1 MSFSFLDE
9 GNEDSIFISNKSV
22 SLVDESFLDSDKNL
36 KNIRLKNSNRLI
48 IAQLNI
54 NSLRNKFDFLVQI
67 MSNNVDLFLV
77 SETKIDSSFP
87 NAQFHIAGYTMYRR
101 DRNLN
106 GGGILLYIKED
117 IPSSLLMID
126 NYFEAFYVEI
136 NIRKRKWLI
145 GCTYNPKSS
154 LISTHLDQI
163 GKNLDKYMLTYS
175 NFLLLG
181 DLNAE
186 PTNPTVHDFCQVN
199 SCNNLI
205 HENTCFKNP
214 QNPSC
219 IDLMLT
225 NMPKSFQSSL
235 VLEKGLSDFHKMTL
249 TVMKVFYKKQ
259 NPNIIKYRNYKNF
272 DNNSFMIDVKDKISQ
287 ISGENEISF
296 FDLFKNKVFQVFE
309 NHVPLKT
316 RYVRANQAPFITKK
330 LSKEIMIRTRLRNK
344 FFKTKKETDREK
356 YNKQRNYCVSLIRK
370 EKNNYFSNINTRDI
384 TDNKRFWK
392 TVKPLFTDKIPT
404 KSKITLIEKKVITQ
418 DDEDDIITEDII
430 SDDKT
435 VSEVFNDFFVNIV
448 SNLDIKSEL
457 DFETTFIKSNDPVAD
472 SIRKFQTHPSIVMI
486 NNKNYISDFFT
497 FDEVQFDNVLE
508 KIEKLDNAKT
518 SQQTDI
524 PTKLLKQNSRYFA
537 DIFSKNINNC
547 FENSNF
553 PTELKLADVIPVY
566 KKKSKNFKDNYRPVS
581 ILPNIS
587 KIYER
592 VIYEQMQPYF
602 ENLLSKF
609 QCGFRKG
616 YNAQH
621 CLMVLIEKWK
631 KCVDNG
637 GAFGALLTDLSKAFD
652 CLSHELLI
660 AKLNA
665 YGFDKKSLT
674 LVYSYLS
681 KRKQRVKINNSFSS
695 WQRLS
700 FGVPQGSIL
709 GPLLFNIYIC
719 DMFYFLENY
728 DIANYADDTT
738 PFSVKQNHDLVVED
752 LQNSSAIL
760 FKWLKDNYMKINTDK
775 SHLIMSRNKSIVAKI
790 DEFDIQSENQQE
802 LLGIVIDSNLTFED
816 HVSKICK
823 KASQKLNAL
832 ARVSSY
838 MDIHKKKLLMKS
850 FITSQFGYCPLIW
863 MFHSR
868 TLNKRINSIH
878 ERSLRITYSDKVS
891 TFQELLEK
899 DNSVSIHQRN
909 LQILA
914 TEMFKV
920 YKNISPELLNDIFEP
935 KESCYRLRANSFF
948 KTRKV
953 TSVHHGTESL
963 SFLGPKVW
971 DLVPLDIKQ
980 SENIDIFKS
989 KIKRLSFPECPCRLC
1004 KIFIPQLGFI

>member
-1 MSFSFLDE
+1 MSL
-9 GNEDSIFISNKSV
+9 I
-22 SLVDESFLDSDKNL
+22 DESFLDSDKNL

-67 MSNNVDLFLV
+67 MSNNVDLLLV
-77 SETKIDSSFP
+77 SETKVDSSFP

-126 NYFEAFYVEI
+126 DYFEAFYVEI

-154 LISTHLDQI
+154 LILTHLDQI
-163 GKNLDKYMLTYS
+163 GKNLDKYVLTYS

-186 PTNPTVHDFCQVN
+186 PTNPTVHDFCQVY
-199 SCNNLI
+199 SCKNLI

-235 VLEKGLSDFHKMTL
+235 VLETGLSDFHKMTL

-296 FDLFKNKVFQVFE
+296 FDSFKNKVFQVFE

-330 LSKEIMIRTRLRNK
+330 ISKEIMIRTRLRNK

-370 EKNNYFSNINTRDI
+370 EKNNYFSNINIRDI

-486 NNKNYISDFFT
+486 NNKNYISDLFT
-497 FDEVQFDNVLE
+497 FNEVQFDNVLE
-508 KIEKLDNAKT
+508 KIEKLDKAKT

-524 PTKLLKQNSRYFA
+524 PTK
-537 DIFSKNINNC
+537 
-547 FENSNF
+547 
-553 PTELKLADVIPVY
+553 
-566 KKKSKNFKDNYRPVS
+566 
-581 ILPNIS
+581 IL
-587 KIYER
+587 
-592 VIYEQMQPYF
+592 
-602 ENLLSKF
+602 
-609 QCGFRKG
+609 
-616 YNAQH
+616 
-621 CLMVLIEKWK
+621 
-631 KCVDNG
+631 
-637 GAFGALLTDLSKAFD
+637 
-652 CLSHELLI
+652 
-660 AKLNA
+660 
-665 YGFDKKSLT
+665 
-674 LVYSYLS
+674 
-681 KRKQRVKINNSFSS
+681 
-695 WQRLS
+695 
-700 FGVPQGSIL
+700 
-709 GPLLFNIYIC
+709 
-719 DMFYFLENY
+719 
-728 DIANYADDTT
+728 
-738 PFSVKQNHDLVVED
+738 
-752 LQNSSAIL
+752 
-760 FKWLKDNYMKINTDK
+760 
-775 SHLIMSRNKSIVAKI
+775 
-790 DEFDIQSENQQE
+790 
-802 LLGIVIDSNLTFED
+802 
-816 HVSKICK
+816 
-823 KASQKLNAL
+823 
-832 ARVSSY
+832 
-838 MDIHKKKLLMKS
+838 
-850 FITSQFGYCPLIW
+850 
-863 MFHSR
+863 
-868 TLNKRINSIH
+868 
-878 ERSLRITYSDKVS
+878 
-891 TFQELLEK
+891 
-899 DNSVSIHQRN
+899 
-909 LQILA
+909 
-914 TEMFKV
+914 
-920 YKNISPELLNDIFEP
+920 
-935 KESCYRLRANSFF
+935 
-948 KTRKV
+948 
-953 TSVHHGTESL
+953 
-963 SFLGPKVW
+963 
-971 DLVPLDIKQ
+971 
-980 SENIDIFKS
+980 
-989 KIKRLSFPECPCRLC
+989 
-1004 KIFIPQLGFI
+1004 